1 LFLNWQ
7 ELKELIGSIVVY
19 FTYGGLLRSV
29 AELTNEKFGA
39 ADQKV
44 LIPAVVNMVEKD
56 VQEIEEMKKVKKFE

>member
-1 LFLNWQ
+1 M
-7 ELKELIGSIVVY
+7 VY
-19 FTYGGLLRSV
+19 FTYGGLLRPL

-44 LIPAVVNMVEKD
+44 LIPAIVNMVKKD